1 MFFIFFHFSSFFIIF
16 HLFHLLNA
24 CLTYTIHVL
33 LCAMFVPC
41 SNHDPPRCY
50 DSFHRLNS
58 TIASVQSLVHGR
70 MDIIGIPPS
79 AAGEIEI
86 LTEEVQERQF
96 CHDIELELYQG
107 RIFGAAG
114 ALNLTGARKVG
125 LRTILA
131 SAHAMVASPRGTAM
145 QSLA

>member
-1 MFFIFFHFSSFFIIF
+1 MFCFVQ
-16 HLFHLLNA
+16 
-24 CLTYTIHVL
+24 CLCHVRITT
-33 LCAMFVPC
+33 
-41 SNHDPPRCY
+41 PPRCY